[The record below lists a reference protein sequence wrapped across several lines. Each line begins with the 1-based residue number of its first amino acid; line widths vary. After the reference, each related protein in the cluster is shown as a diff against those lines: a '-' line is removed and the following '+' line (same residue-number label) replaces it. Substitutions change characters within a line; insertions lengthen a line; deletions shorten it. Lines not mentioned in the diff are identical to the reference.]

1 MEITIKEENG
11 VSILNL
17 KGRLDL
23 ASGNGLK
30 DQIKNL
36 IEKEKIMIH
45 LNLAE
50 VDFINSSGLG

>member
-30 DQIKNL
+30 EQIKDL
-36 IEKEKIMIH
+36 MEKKK
-45 LNLAE
+45 L
-50 VDFINSSGLG
+50 